1 MSKIQ
6 LLKALVNERLTVV
19 AEEIFS
25 IVERLIVEYEEELTR
40 VNREM
45 LRQCK
50 QTETSKKLDLNLH
63 IADAQQ
69 LTDLVLQEHASPK
82 QPDREDVE
90 SPHIKEEQ
98 EEVWTSQRV
107 EEVPQKLEKDTDVI
121 KFIYSPAYKS
131 EQLHTDSSHPDEPL
145 KVELHDEEAL
155 PCTST
160 EQSAQPAFSLP
171 TDNPAAE
178 CEDADGSGAPCFCK
192 VCGMTFRYR
201 GSLMNHVE
209 IHAEDA
215 HCLCG
220 MCGKLFP
227 TKECLLEHLQTHVK
241 IHVCEFCG
249 KVFRWQVDLS
259 VHVRCHTGEK
269 PFNCK
274 VCGKGFSRK
283 SHMEIHKRTHTGE
296 KPYRCDV
303 CGKCFNM
310 TSSMNRHYRTHSLG
324 QMKMELGDEGSYTAA
339 EPPSDCQLFSSDAYV
354 AVETDSDNM
363 CKESGGLWSLL
374 NQQKSQNGEI
384 VENSRRLSQDRG
396 TNNKPHMSH
405 SQITARKN
413 PKSSTEKVARHRA
426 RINADPVARE
436 AYLTKRRESYHRKKV
451 FGCTHHVSVQ
461 NTSTEAQDRTRTI
474 DDC

>member
-63 IADAQQ
+63 IADTQQ

-90 SPHIKEEQ
+90 PPHIKEEQ

-145 KVELHDEEAL
+145 KVELQDEEAL

-303 CGKCFNM
+303 CVETHRGRCFGRSEFCEQSVAV
-310 TSSMNRHYRTHSLG
+310 TCHWCDSVRR
-324 QMKMELGDEGSYTAA
+324 KMEA
-339 EPPSDCQLFSSDAYV
+339 EVSSKANY
-354 AVETDSDNM
+354 EKKRKRIFLISWKQEFT
-363 CKESGGLWSLL
+363 W
-374 NQQKSQNGEI
+374 
-384 VENSRRLSQDRG
+384 VENDDSIPAMYCVACRQFPAEANQSGSFFIG
-396 TNNKPHMSH
+396 TNTYRKQSLESH
-405 SQITARKN
+405 A
-413 PKSSTEKVARHRA
+413 KSRQHLACVAM
-426 RINADPVARE
+426 
-436 AYLTKRRESYHRKKV
+436 KKLSD
-451 FGCTHHVSVQ
+451 TH
-461 NTSTEAQDRTRTI
+461 E
-474 DDC
+474 